1 MEQKLRMSY
10 GSAALNVYDDE
21 SNTRLT
27 VDWSYDGLYYRYK
40 NFNDIVVSLG
50 SKTIRDETFL
60 INTPYMITNFKLLCI
75 EAIEVLKKHN
85 YEVSNKV
92 IPKLQEVVDYF
103 V

>member
-40 NFNDIVVSLG
+40 NFNDIGDGIDFLFLG
-50 SKTIRDETFL
+50 RKT
-60 INTPYMITNFKLLCI
+60 P
-75 EAIEVLKKHN
+75 
-85 YEVSNKV
+85 
-92 IPKLQEVVDYF
+92 VDSISYF
-103 V
+103 RKN